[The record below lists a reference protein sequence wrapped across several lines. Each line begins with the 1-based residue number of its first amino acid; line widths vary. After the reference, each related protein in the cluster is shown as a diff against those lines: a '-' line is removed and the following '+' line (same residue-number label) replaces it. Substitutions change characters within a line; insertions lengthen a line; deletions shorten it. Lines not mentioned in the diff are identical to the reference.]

1 MCRCLFHV
9 TRTCVTRVT
18 LSAAVVAVL
27 ILAMTSAA
35 APAEAQYFGRNKVQ
49 YDHFAFRI
57 LPTDHFRIH
66 FYPAE
71 SLATADAARMAER
84 WYTRHSRTLGHE
96 FAESPL
102 IFYADAP
109 DFQQSN
115 VVEGEISQGTGGITE
130 GSRERVIMPFTGG
143 YAEFDHVLGHELVH
157 VFQYRIAAEGR
168 NGLRSLN
175 NIPLWLIEGMAE
187 YLSLG
192 RDDPNTAMWLRD
204 ALLRDDLPT
213 LDQLTNDRRY
223 FPYRYGQALWAYVG
237 GTWGDESVN
246 RLYRAALAEGWE
258 KGVTATLGIS
268 ADSLSKQWHA
278 AIRRAYTPVLAG
290 RSRPDSVG
298 RGVAVVTD
306 RGQQNISPA
315 VSPDGRYMA
324 YFSSRGLFGIDLYLA
339 DVATGRNIRQLTS
352 VTNDRHF
359 DALSFI
365 GSAATWSPDGS
376 QLAFV
381 VYAAGDNEIN
391 IIDVAS
397 GRTLRRISV
406 RGVTAMSDPA
416 WSPDGMRIAYTG
428 FSGGLSDLHV
438 FDLQSGADR
447 QLSNDREAQLQPSW
461 SPDGRSLVFATDAG
475 PTTDLSLLSFDA
487 TRLALMDVESG
498 RVQLLPRFGG
508 GKHINPQYAADGRSL
523 FFVSDQDGVANVYR
537 AMLPAFTVTRITNVV
552 TGVSGISTLSP
563 AISVARG
570 TGALLF
576 SVFDRQG
583 YSIRQLDPAAVT
595 AAAVARTAQGRPS
608 ALTDTVA
615 AVAGI
620 LPPSDGRDGMV
631 ARYLADATTGLP
643 AATPSDTR
651 RYEGG
656 LQLDYIGGPQFGVAV
671 GGGYGTG
678 ISGGIAASFSDQ
690 LGNNSIQT
698 VLQAQGDLKDIGG
711 QMLYLNRARRWN
723 WGGQAYH
730 IPQVGGFA
738 TFDNTTVNVGGEVLP
753 GTVYTRTLQRVFYDN
768 AQAIAQYP
776 LTATRRFEFS
786 VGAQRIS
793 SSTQVDSLY
802 DVGNTRVRETRRNFA
817 GADALTFGTALAA
830 FVGDYS
836 FMGFTSPV
844 AGGRYRFEV
853 SPNVGTVNYT
863 SLLADYRRYL
873 LARPFT
879 FAFRGMHF
887 GRYGEGRG
895 SEQLQSLF
903 VGQPYFI
910 RGYDANSFTLA
921 ECSAGVGS
929 NECPQFSRLSG
940 SRVAVLNAEL
950 RIPLLGTNQYGIIPF
965 PYLPL
970 EVSPFIDGGLAWSA
984 GDDVDLRFARS
995 SATRVPVFSTGV
1007 SMRANVLGYA
1017 VAEFYLAKPFQ
1028 RDQKNWVFGFQLQPG
1043 W

>member
-1 MCRCLFHV
+1 M
-9 TRTCVTRVT
+9 
-18 LSAAVVAVL
+18 
-27 ILAMTSAA
+27 
-35 APAEAQYFGRNKVQ
+35 
-49 YDHFAFRI
+49 
-57 LPTDHFRIH
+57 
-66 FYPAE
+66 
-71 SLATADAARMAER
+71 
-84 WYTRHSRTLGHE
+84 
-96 FAESPL
+96 
-102 IFYADAP
+102 
-109 DFQQSN
+109 
-115 VVEGEISQGTGGITE
+115 
-130 GSRERVIMPFTGG
+130 
-143 YAEFDHVLGHELVH
+143 
-157 VFQYRIAAEGR
+157 
-168 NGLRSLN
+168 
-175 NIPLWLIEGMAE
+175 
-187 YLSLG
+187 
-192 RDDPNTAMWLRD
+192 
-204 ALLRDDLPT
+204 
-213 LDQLTNDRRY
+213 
-223 FPYRYGQALWAYVG
+223 
-237 GTWGDESVN
+237 
-246 RLYRAALAEGWE
+246 
-258 KGVTATLGIS
+258 
-268 ADSLSKQWHA
+268 
-278 AIRRAYTPVLAG
+278 
-290 RSRPDSVG
+290 
-298 RGVAVVTD
+298 
-306 RGQQNISPA
+306 
-315 VSPDGRYMA
+315 
-324 YFSSRGLFGIDLYLA
+324 
-339 DVATGRNIRQLTS
+339 
-352 VTNDRHF
+352 
-359 DALSFI
+359 
-365 GSAATWSPDGS
+365 
-376 QLAFV
+376 

-416 WSPDGMRIAYTG
+416 WSPDGTRLAYTG

-438 FDLQSGADR
+438 FDLKSGTDR
-447 QLSNDREAQLQPSW
+447 QLTKDREAQLQPSW
-461 SPDGRSLVFATDAG
+461 SPDGRTLAFATDAG
-475 PTTDLSLLSFDA
+475 PTTDLSLLRFDA
-487 TRLALMDVESG
+487 TRLAQMDLESG

-523 FFVSDQDGVANVYR
+523 FFVSDQDGVSNVYR
-537 AMLPAFTVTRITNVV
+537 AMLPGFTVSRVTNVA

-576 SVFDRQG
+576 SLFDRQG
-583 YSIRQLDPAAVT
+583 YSIRQLDATAVHAVAVAGTAPGRPNAQTDT
-595 AAAVARTAQGRPS
+595 AAAP
-608 ALTDTVA
+608 
-615 AVAGI
+615 AGI
-620 LPPSDGRDGMV
+620 LPPSAGRDGMV

-643 AATPSDTR
+643 ATAPTAIR

-671 GGGYGTG
+671 GGGFGTG

-690 LGNNSIQT
+690 LGNHSIQT
-698 VLQAQGDLKDIGG
+698 VIQAQGDVRDIGG
-711 QMLYLNRARRWN
+711 QALYLNRSRRWN
-723 WGGQAYH
+723 WGGQASH
-730 IPQVGGFA
+730 TPLLGSFA
-738 TFDNTTVNVGGEVLP
+738 TVDNTTVNVGGENLP
-753 GTVYTRTLQRVFYDN
+753 GTVFTRTLQRVFYDN

-786 VGAQRIS
+786 LGGQRIS
-793 SSTQVDSLY
+793 SNTQVDSLY
-802 DVGNTRVRETRRNFA
+802 DVGNTRVRQIHRNLA

-895 SEQLQSLF
+895 SEQLQTLF

-910 RGYDANSFTLA
+910 RGYDANSFSVA
-921 ECSAGVGS
+921 ECSAVAGS
-929 NECPQFSRLSG
+929 NDCPQFSRLSG

-970 EVSPFIDGGLAWSA
+970 EVSPFVDGGLAWSA
-984 GDDVDLRFARS
+984 GDDVDLRVARN

-1007 SMRANVLGYA
+1007 SMRVNVLGYA

-1028 RDQKNWVFGFQLQPG
+1028 REQKNWVFGFQLQPG